1 MLNKIVSWDYARYL
15 LSLDDSLRKK
25 KLNNIKPLYFDN
37 IDYFN
42 KKYKTHIDWVLSI
55 DIAESIPSLK
65 TKILIGDTHE
75 NTTVVYF
82 EYVGTKDYIKD
93 NSIAYSI
100 QLIHHEDI
108 DKYNILQATLRG
120 MRLCLDSI
128 TDIINIDTI
137 LVDGNHFDFYS
148 DKNDN
153 YIDHVCVI
161 DGDNINKSIA
171 AASILAKTYRDEWIY
186 KLVDENPE
194 LEKYDLRNNKGYGTK
209 KHLDAIKEYGITK
222 WHRKSFGICKNV
234 NQN

>member
-1 MLNKIVSWDYARYL
+1 MKQFYEKNKIEVGLDEAGRGCLFGPVCVGAVIWLDEHPIKDDKNYEIKDSKKVSEKKRTL
-15 LSLDDSLRKK
+15 L
-25 KLNNIKPLYFDN
+25 
-37 IDYFN
+37 
-42 KKYKTHIDWVLSI
+42 
-55 DIAESIPSLK
+55 
-65 TKILIGDTHE
+65 
-75 NTTVVYF
+75 
-82 EYVGTKDYIKD
+82 KDYIKD
-93 NSIAYSI
+93 NSIAYNI
-100 QLIHHEDI
+100 QLIHHDDI

-120 MRLCLDSI
+120 MRLCLDNI

-161 DGDNINKSIA
+161 DGDNIYKSIA

-209 KHLDAIKEYGITK
+209 KHLDAIKKYGITK
-222 WHRKSFGICKNV
+222 WHRKSFGICKKN
-234 NQN
+234 

>member
-1 MLNKIVSWDYARYL
+1 MKQFYEQNKIEVGIDEAGRGCLFGPVCIAAVIWLDEDPIKDDKDYEIKDSKKVSEKKRTL
-15 LSLDDSLRKK
+15 L
-25 KLNNIKPLYFDN
+25 
-37 IDYFN
+37 
-42 KKYKTHIDWVLSI
+42 
-55 DIAESIPSLK
+55 
-65 TKILIGDTHE
+65 
-75 NTTVVYF
+75 
-82 EYVGTKDYIKD
+82 KDYIKD
-93 NSIAYSI
+93 NCIAYNI
-100 QLIHHEDI
+100 QLIHHNDI

-120 MRLCLDSI
+120 MRLCLDNI

-161 DGDNINKSIA
+161 DGDNIYKSIA
-171 AASILAKTYRDEWIY
+171 AASILAKTYRDKWIQN
-186 KLVDENPE
+186 LVKENPE
-194 LEKYDLRNNKGYGTK
+194 LEKYDLYNNKGYGTK

>member
-1 MLNKIVSWDYARYL
+1 MLEQFYEKDKIEVGIDEAGRGCLFGPVCVAAVIWLDEDPIQDDKNYEIKDSKKVSEKKRTL
-15 LSLDDSLRKK
+15 L
-25 KLNNIKPLYFDN
+25 
-37 IDYFN
+37 
-42 KKYKTHIDWVLSI
+42 
-55 DIAESIPSLK
+55 
-65 TKILIGDTHE
+65 
-75 NTTVVYF
+75 
-82 EYVGTKDYIKD
+82 KDYIKD
-93 NSIAYSI
+93 NCIAYNI
-100 QLIHHEDI
+100 QLIHHNDI

-161 DGDNINKSIA
+161 DGDNIYKSIA

-209 KHLDAIKEYGITK
+209 KHLDAIKEHGITK
-222 WHRKSFGICKNV
+222 WHRKSFGICNSM
-234 NQN
+234 

>member
-1 MLNKIVSWDYARYL
+1 MLEQFYEQNKIEVGIDEAGRGCLFGPVCVAAVIWLDEDPIQDDKNYEIKDSKKVSEKKRTL
-15 LSLDDSLRKK
+15 L
-25 KLNNIKPLYFDN
+25 
-37 IDYFN
+37 
-42 KKYKTHIDWVLSI
+42 
-55 DIAESIPSLK
+55 
-65 TKILIGDTHE
+65 
-75 NTTVVYF
+75 
-82 EYVGTKDYIKD
+82 KDYIKD
-93 NSIAYSI
+93 NCIAYNI
-100 QLIHHEDI
+100 QLIHHNDI

-120 MRLCLDSI
+120 MRLCLDNI

-148 DKNDN
+148 DKNDK

-161 DGDNINKSIA
+161 DGDNIYKSIA

-222 WHRKSFGICKNV
+222 WHRKSFGICKNI

>member
-1 MLNKIVSWDYARYL
+1 MLEQFYEKDKIEVGIDEAGRGCLFGPVCVGAVIWLDEDPIKDDKNYEIKDSKKVSEKKRTL
-15 LSLDDSLRKK
+15 L
-25 KLNNIKPLYFDN
+25 
-37 IDYFN
+37 
-42 KKYKTHIDWVLSI
+42 
-55 DIAESIPSLK
+55 
-65 TKILIGDTHE
+65 
-75 NTTVVYF
+75 
-82 EYVGTKDYIKD
+82 KDYIKD
-93 NSIAYSI
+93 NSIAYNI
-100 QLIHHEDI
+100 QLIHHNDI

-120 MRLCLDSI
+120 MRLCLDNI

-137 LVDGNHFDFYS
+137 LIDGNHFDFYS
-148 DKNDN
+148 DKNDK

-161 DGDNINKSIA
+161 DGDNIYKSIA

-222 WHRKSFGICKNV
+222 WHRKSFGICKNI